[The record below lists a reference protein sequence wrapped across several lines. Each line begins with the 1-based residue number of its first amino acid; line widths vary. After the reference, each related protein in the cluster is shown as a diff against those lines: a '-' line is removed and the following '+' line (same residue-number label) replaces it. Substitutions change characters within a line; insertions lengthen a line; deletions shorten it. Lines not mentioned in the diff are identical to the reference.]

1 MGRRNIAVYR
11 DAIVGAALLVFSG
24 VYWLG
29 ANAIRVSP
37 LEGSVGAAGMPKGLA
52 YVLAVLSI
60 YMIARNLL
68 APGVRPSA
76 ESGAVRET
84 KPFPWRQ
91 HLRALWVL
99 IFGAGYL
106 LLLDHAGYVLSVA
119 LLMGVTAYFLGLR
132 PIGKALLFAVLGGA
146 FFYVLFVLI
155 LKIPFPEGILSGI
168 LGD

>member
-1 MGRRNIAVYR
+1 MDRRTIAVYR

-24 VYWLG
+24 IYWLG

-37 LEGSVGAAGMPKGLA
+37 LEGSVGAAGLPKGLA
-52 YVLAVLSI
+52 YVLAILSI

-68 APGVRPSA
+68 APSVRPDDGVA
-76 ESGAVRET
+76 QER

-91 HLRALWVL
+91 HLRALWVV

-106 LLLDHAGYVLSVA
+106 LLLERAGYVISVA
-119 LLMGVTAYFLGLR
+119 LLMGATAYFLGLR
-132 PIGKALLFAVLGGA
+132 PIGKVLLFAVLGGA
-146 FFYVLFVLI
+146 FFYVLFVLV
-155 LKIPFPEGILSGI
+155 LKIPFPEGVLSGI